1 MNKEVV
7 EKRRALLINTAFF
20 ALIVAVFYFLL
31 KLFSGIL
38 LPFIAAFIVAALI
51 QRPVYFLSKK
61 THIGRGPISAVFVL
75 LLLGVFGL
83 LVFWLGSGVVS
94 RLKGF
99 AENIAARLQN
109 LPEFLAEI
117 REWLLGVI
125 SVLPGGMRESLS
137 GTVTR
142 TIDKMISDGVSFS
155 SISDLNINW
164 SSLVSASAG
173 TIKNTVVKIPSVLI
187 GVVISLVASVF
198 MTVEYRDIKAFVL
211 RQFPEENRKKIV
223 RAKRVAITTLKK
235 MFKAYGLIML
245 ITTTELLIGFY
256 TMKAFK
262 IFNSDYIP
270 ILSVVIAI
278 IDIIPVLGTGT
289 VLIPWAVYSFFT
301 ADIKMGVCLLIMY
314 VVILVIRQIIEP
326 KLVAGQVG
334 LSPIVTIIAM
344 YVGAKLLSVVGFFVV
359 PFTVI
364 VIKKFND
371 EGIIHL
377 FKTADMP
384 EETAVTE
391 ELADAVIEP
400 DNEAKVT
407 ATE

>member
-7 EKRRALLINTAFF
+7 ERRRAILINTAFF
-20 ALIVAVFYFLL
+20 ALIIAVFYFLL
-31 KLFSGIL
+31 KLFSGLL

-51 QRPVYFLSKK
+51 QRPVYYLSEK
-61 THIGRGPISAVFVL
+61 THISRGPISAVFVL
-75 LLLGVFGL
+75 LILGVFGL
-83 LVFWLGSGVVS
+83 LVFWLGSGIVG

-99 AENIAARLQN
+99 AENISARLQN

-125 SVLPGGMRESLS
+125 SVLPGGMRQSLS
-137 GTVTR
+137 DSVTR
-142 TIDKMISDGVSFS
+142 TIDKMISDGVSLS
-155 SISDLNINW
+155 SITDLNINW
-164 SSLVSASAG
+164 SSLVSAGAG

-187 GVVISLVASVF
+187 GVVISLVAAVF

-223 RAKRVAITTLKK
+223 RAKHVAITTLKK

-256 TMKAFK
+256 TMKALK

-270 ILSVVIAI
+270 ILSVVIAV

-301 ADIKMGVCLLIMY
+301 ADIKMGIALLIMY

-377 FKTADMP
+377 FKTADAP
-384 EETAVTE
+384 EETTAAE
-391 ELADAVIEP
+391 ELVDAVIEP
-400 DNEAKVT
+400 ET
-407 ATE
+407 AAVPAEQE